1 MCDYSLIIQ
10 ECLEDIILWRM
21 YNSVTQPMEPMCGAC
36 VAPKH
41 LYNYACVVVGII
53 ESCYIVLGDGIVGSK
68 IGELNP

>member
-1 MCDYSLIIQ
+1 
-10 ECLEDIILWRM
+10 
-21 YNSVTQPMEPMCGAC
+21 MEPMCGEC

-41 LYNYACVVVGII
+41 LYNYACVVVDII